1 MCVIVKNMLFF
12 RTNILHFRERISLMK
27 MYYFQ
32 RIWQIMLFLYMYQIQ
47 IIQFWTSKWSCV
59 WNVMQTIEPNYLS
72 IRVGRKKLNLYF
84 FPRFLILVQHME
96 IDNLNIKLLTSCNK
110 NVVYR
115 GITQTILLDAFSDL
129 ADAP

>member
-1 MCVIVKNMLFF
+1 
-12 RTNILHFRERISLMK
+12 
-27 MYYFQ
+27 
-32 RIWQIMLFLYMYQIQ
+32 
-47 IIQFWTSKWSCV
+47 
-59 WNVMQTIEPNYLS
+59 MQTIEPNYLS

>member
-1 MCVIVKNMLFF
+1 
-12 RTNILHFRERISLMK
+12 
-27 MYYFQ
+27 
-32 RIWQIMLFLYMYQIQ
+32 
-47 IIQFWTSKWSCV
+47 
-59 WNVMQTIEPNYLS
+59 MQTIAPNYLS